1 MLVTVKQVNW
11 FLHGIQWEVLK
22 YYLGGIISYLEAEMV
37 EDLHLP
43 YLCLIFF
50 VIFYSVNC
58 LLNILLGWG
67 NTVD

>member
-43 YLCLIFF
+43 YLCHNFF
-50 VIFYSVNC
+50 CNYLFRK
-58 LLNILLGWG
+58 LLVKYPIGMG
-67 NTVD
+67 EHS